1 MIDKAQLCEK
11 IVAIYPDIGQCGID
25 VEVEYDDEQK
35 RWVVGL
41 EMGRHRVKTFLE
53 DGDAELCL
61 MGRQCVSLG
70 IEINQLKDTAERYP
84 AYNA

>member
-1 MIDKAQLCEK
+1 MVDKAQLCEK
-11 IVAIYPDIGQCGID
+11 IVELYPDIGQCGID

-41 EMGRHRVKTFLE
+41 EKGRHRVKTFLE
-53 DGDAELCL
+53 DGDAEFCL
-61 MGRQCVSLG
+61 MGKQCVSLG